1 YIPTKSGCKFVTDS
15 LLALQIVSNP
25 ESALSCILALSY
37 KSHQSW
43 QYFVMHCSLRS
54 KSHQSRQRFVMH
66 LSSALQIGP
75 ILAVL
80 CHALQLALQIASIL
94 AVLCHALQ
102 LALQITPIST
112 ALCHASYLCVTN
124 RTNLGSVLS
133 CTLALHDDELLF
145 TMTIGDILQEFQH
158 NRSNSKCPLS
168 I

>member
-1 YIPTKSGCKFVTDS
+1 FLPDPTAKYTIFPYTTLFRSNLHSNEIRLQVCHGFVTCVTNHANLD
-15 LLALQIVSNP
+15 
-25 ESALSCILALSY
+25 SALSCILALRYESD
-37 KSHQSW
+37 QSW

-112 ALCHASYLCVTN
+112 ALCHASYLCLTHHP
-124 RTNLGSVLS
+124 
-133 CTLALHDDELLF
+133 TLCSLLLF
-145 TMTIGDILQEFQH
+145 
-158 NRSNSKCPLS
+158 SV
-168 I
+168 